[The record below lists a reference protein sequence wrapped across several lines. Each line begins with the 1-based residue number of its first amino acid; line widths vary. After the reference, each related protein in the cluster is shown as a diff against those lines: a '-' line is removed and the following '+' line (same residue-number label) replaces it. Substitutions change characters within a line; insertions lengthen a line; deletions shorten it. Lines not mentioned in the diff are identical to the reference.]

1 MSCVARYGRH
11 HIKLKFILC
20 LIFLIFLIFRL
31 RIPRSWVDIPQPTT
45 GLAFE
50 CNFLEKKYLTCIWL
64 HFTNEIVKSDASCW
78 VVRGIWHFNVILLIA
93 IRRVKTFER
102 AKNSILSAFPPLHRC
117 KGNSLKNPLTKPIK
131 NSILLSKS
139 FAVSTACST
148 TSLPSC
154 RCCSRFFLP
163 LEVIK
168 VLIKVGLHQHNTPRG
183 DAKFRSIK
191 VNNIF
196 SSASSA
202 LVEF

>member
-31 RIPRSWVDIPQPTT
+31 RIPRSWVDIPQTTT

-50 CNFLEKKYLTCIWL
+50 CNFLEKNYLTCIWL

-78 VVRGIWHFNVILLIA
+78 VVRGIWHFNVVLLIA
-93 IRRVKTFER
+93 IRRVKSFER
-102 AKNSILSAFPPLHRC
+102 AKNFHFIRLSSFAQMQEN

-163 LEVIK
+163 LEAIK
-168 VLIKVGLHQHNTPRG
+168 VLIKVGLHQHNTTHREG
-183 DAKFRSIK
+183 TQSFVR
-191 VNNIF
+191 
-196 SSASSA
+196 
-202 LVEF
+202 